1 MMAMITFLLGMMIL
15 IGNGA
20 TAGTG
25 LDHRRSVQQ
34 TKAGAIRIVGGTP
47 ASENL
52 SFGFSAGSKLCGG
65 TLIHSDMFLTA
76 ARK

>member
-1 MMAMITFLLGMMIL
+1 MLAMITFLLGMMIL

-20 TAGTG
+20 AAATS

-34 TKAGAIRIVGGTP
+34 TKEGTIRIVGGKP
-47 ASENL
+47 ASEYL
-52 SFGFSAGSKLCGG
+52 SFGFSAGSQLCGG